1 MCGICGLVGDNDPVL
16 LDRMLDRLVHR
27 GPDEEGTTSRHRRG
41 FWCTAI
47 AGD

>member
-27 GPDEEGTTSRHRRG
+27 GPDDEGRITTQAWPSR
-41 FWCTAI
+41 C
-47 AGD
+47 GDYG